1 MQTVTADARA
11 PLRVNGVE
19 IPPLAIDEAMA
30 ELADASPAA
39 GEDLPSGVEQT
50 ARYALAIRELLRQRA
65 LELGLTFD
73 PGLPDAMADAVFAK
87 DVVTPVASVEESRRY
102 YDQHPERF
110 TSGELVH
117 ASHILFGVTGRA
129 PLALVRAKAE
139 ETLNDILKAPDRFEA
154 MARERSNCPSAQV
167 GGSLGQLE
175 RDSVVPEFAQ
185 AIFGTNET
193 GVLPRL
199 IKTRFGFHLVRID
212 HRVPGTQIPF
222 EAVQDDIATMLTEQ
236 VRLRATRQYVMLLAS
251 QAELEGV
258 TFAPAD
264 GPLVQ

>member
-1 MQTVTADARA
+1 MQTLLTAARA
-11 PLRVNGVE
+11 PLRVNGIE
-19 IPPLAIDEAMA
+19 IHASAIDEAMA
-30 ELADASPAA
+30 ELADAPTAAA
-39 GEDLPSGVEQT
+39 GPAFDVETT

-65 LELGLTFD
+65 VELGLALDTD
-73 PGLPDAMADAVFAK
+73 PPDAMADAVFAK
-87 DVVTPVASVEESRRY
+87 EVATPVATVEESRRY
-102 YDQHPERF
+102 YDQHRERF

-139 ETLNDILKAPDRFEA
+139 ETLNAILQSPDQFEA
-154 MARERSNCPSAQV
+154 MAAQRSNCPSAQV

-175 RDSVVPEFAQ
+175 RTSCVPEFAQ
-185 AIFGTNET
+185 GIFGSDET

-199 IKTRFGFHLVRID
+199 IKTRFGFHVVRID
-212 HRVPGTQIPF
+212 HRVPGALVPF

-236 VRLRATRQYVMLLAS
+236 VRLRATRQYVQLLAA
-251 QAELEGV
+251 QADLEGV
-258 TFAPAD
+258 TFASAD

>member
-1 MQTVTADARA
+1 MQTVMAEARA

-19 IPPLAIDEAMA
+19 IEASAIEEAVA
-30 ELADASPAA
+30 ELAPETPGSGNEPDGDA
-39 GEDLPSGVEQT
+39 EQT

-65 LELGLTFD
+65 VELGLTVD
-73 PGLPDAMADAVFAK
+73 AGRPDALADAVFARE
-87 DVVTPVASVEESRRY
+87 VATPVATAQEARRY

-117 ASHILFGVTGRA
+117 ASHILFAVTGRA
-129 PLALVRAKAE
+129 PLALMRAKAE
-139 ETLNDILKAPDRFEA
+139 ETLNGILQNPDQFEG
-154 MARERSNCPSAQV
+154 MARECSNCPSAQV
-167 GGSLGQLE
+167 GGSLGQLDRE
-175 RDSVVPEFAQ
+175 SVVPEFAQ
-185 AIFGTNET
+185 GIFGTSET

-212 HRVPGTQIPF
+212 HRVPGTLIPF
-222 EAVQDDIATMLTEQ
+222 EAVHDDIATMLTEQ
-236 VRLRATRQYVMLLAS
+236 VRLRATRQYVLLLAA
-251 QAELEGV
+251 QADLEGV

>member
-1 MQTVTADARA
+1 MENLLADVHA

-19 IPPLAIDEAMA
+19 ISANDIDEAIA
-30 ELADASPAA
+30 ELADAPGPGEAPA
-39 GEDLPSGVEQT
+39 EDVAQT
-50 ARYALAIRELLRQRA
+50 ARYALAIRELVRQRA
-65 LELGLTFD
+65 VELGLPIDATR
-73 PGLPDAMADAVFAK
+73 PDAMADALFAK
-87 DVVTPVASVEESRRY
+87 EVITPVATPDESRRF
-102 YDQHPERF
+102 YDQQRARF

-129 PLALVRAKAE
+129 PLALVRGKAE
-139 ETLNDILKAPDRFEA
+139 ESLNALLQAPEHFEA

-167 GGSLGQLE
+167 GGSLGQLD
-175 RDSVVPEFAQ
+175 RDACVPEFAQ
-185 AIFGTNET
+185 GIFGSEEM

-199 IKTRFGFHLVRID
+199 LKTRFGFHLVRID
-212 HRVPGTQIPF
+212 HRVPGSLIPF
-222 EAVQDDIATMLTEQ
+222 DAVQDDIATMLTEQ
-236 VRLRATRQYVMLLAS
+236 VRLRATRQYVLLLAA

>member
-1 MQTVTADARA
+1 MPTLLTDARA

-19 IPPLAIDEAMA
+19 ILANAIDEAVA
-30 ELADASPAA
+30 ELADAPATGA
-39 GEDLPSGVEQT
+39 ASTADAQTT

-65 LELGLTFD
+65 VELGLAFD
-73 PGLPDAMADAVFAK
+73 ADRPDAMADAVFAK
-87 DVVTPVASVEESRRY
+87 EVATPVATVEESRRY
-102 YDQHPERF
+102 YDQHRERF

-139 ETLNDILKAPDRFEA
+139 ETLNAILQAPDQFEA
-154 MARERSNCPSAQV
+154 MAAERSNCPSAQV

-175 RDSVVPEFAQ
+175 RTSCVPEFAQ
-185 AIFGTNET
+185 GIFDSDEL

-212 HRVPGTQIPF
+212 HRVPGTLIPF
-222 EAVQDDIATMLTEQ
+222 EAVQDDIATMLTAQ
-236 VRLRATRQYVMLLAS
+236 VRLRATRQYVQLLAA
-251 QAELEGV
+251 QADLEGV
-258 TFAPAD
+258 SFAGAD

>member
-1 MQTVTADARA
+1 MQTELADVRT

-19 IPPLAIDEAMA
+19 ILASAIDEAMA
-30 ELADASPAA
+30 EFDGAPSTDGGPAS
-39 GEDLPSGVEQT
+39 DVEQM
-50 ARYALAIRELLRQRA
+50 ARYALAIRELVRQRA
-65 LELGLTFD
+65 VDLGLPVD
-73 PGLPDAMADAVFAK
+73 AGAPDAMADAVFAK
-87 DVVTPVASVEESRRY
+87 EVATPVATVEEARRY
-102 YDQHPERF
+102 YDQHRERF
-110 TSGELVH
+110 TRGELVYT
-117 ASHILFGVTGRA
+117 SHILFGVMGRA
-129 PLALVRAKAE
+129 PLALVRTKAE
-139 ETLNDILKAPDRFEA
+139 ETLNEILQAPDLFES

-175 RDSVVPEFAQ
+175 RTSCVPEFAQ
-185 AIFGTNET
+185 GIFGSDET

-212 HRVPGTQIPF
+212 RRVPGTPIPF

-236 VRLRATRQYVMLLAS
+236 VRLRATRQYVQLLAA
-251 QAELEGV
+251 QADLEGV